1 MTIGEHIAAM
11 REFYGWTQGRLA
23 ERAGLSVTVINDV
36 EHDHNV
42 MLRTLRRIAQALH
55 TRFTIGRDDYPK
67 PFTGPLGRSLAKPGA
82 QK

>member
-1 MTIGEHIAAM
+1 MTIGQHIAAM

-36 EHDHNV
+36 EHDRNV

-55 TRFTIGRDDYPK
+55 TRFTIGQDDYPK
-67 PFTGPLGRSLAKPGA
+67 PFTGLPRRSLTETGA
-82 QK
+82 EK